1 MEKVIL
7 LGACMLLSG
16 CGSLDKFTANAAS
29 LFEKNPDMWPVGLQK
44 PVPMGPSGF
53 LLDLPEKESHT
64 PSHKG
69 VLLRD
74 GEEISMGEQKNIR
87 QGIDISNELNYVTQ
101 HSFEDQNNV
110 KNELSGK
117 ELKKN
122 YKSNNKNSSDIVDL
136 RFQTST
142 PLAIPNKDGTETV
155 INPNGTVKT
164 VHNDDDLEM
173 SFHQGISE
181 DTHLEKTNKANT
193 H

>member
-87 QGIDISNELNYVTQ
+87 QGIDISNKLNDNIKNSLT
-101 HSFEDQNNV
+101 DQNKNNV
-110 KNELSGK
+110 KNKLLGK
-117 ELKKN
+117 KIENDYKN
-122 YKSNNKNSSDIVDL
+122 SNNIVDL
-136 RFQTST
+136 HFQTAV
-142 PLAIPNKDGTETV
+142 PLVIPNKDGTETI

-164 VHNDDDLEM
+164 VHNNLEIP
-173 SFHQGISE
+173 SHQSLSE
-181 DTHLEKTNKANT
+181 DTPLEETNKKNIP
-193 H
+193 